1 VTAAETPP
9 VEAQPTGDPLAPAP
23 EPERRCP
30 RCAAQLRPDQDWC
43 LNCGAGVGATV
54 AEPRGW
60 RWPLAAVAALLA
72 LAAIA
77 FVLALVELA
86 GNAEKVDQ
94 PATPAATQPGTP
106 PAAGTPA
113 PAATPTV
120 DPNTIPPATGGAATP
135 PEVADWPAGKTG
147 YTVVL
152 ESSATRA
159 AADTRAKE
167 LAGQG
172 IPVGVLDS
180 SGYAA
185 VTPDRFVVFSGQYET
200 RADAR
205 SALQGLSGRVQGAK
219 VARVA
224 PA

>member
-9 VEAQPTGDPLAPAP
+9 VEAPPTAAETVVPPA

-30 RCAAQLRPDQDWC
+30 RCATPLRPEQEWC
-43 LNCGAGVGATV
+43 LNCGAGIGARV

-60 RWPLAAVAALLA
+60 RWPLAVVGGLLA

-77 FVLALVELA
+77 FALALVELA
-86 GNAEKVDQ
+86 GNAEKVAQ
-94 PATPAATQPGTP
+94 PQPTPAPTAAP
-106 PAAGTPA
+106 PAATPA
-113 PAATPTV
+113 PAATT
-120 DPNTIPPATGGAATP
+120 DPSQIPPATGGTGAT

-152 ESSATRA
+152 ESAATRS
-159 AADTRAKE
+159 AADARATD
-167 LAGQG
+167 LAAQG

-180 SGYAA
+180 SGYASLG
-185 VTPDRFVVFSGQYET
+185 PNRFVVFSGQYDT

-205 SALQGLSGRVQGAK
+205 TALQGLRDRAQGAK

>member
-1 VTAAETPP
+1 
-9 VEAQPTGDPLAPAP
+9 
-23 EPERRCP
+23 
-30 RCAAQLRPDQDWC
+30 
-43 LNCGAGVGATV
+43 VGATV

>member
-9 VEAQPTGDPLAPAP
+9 VEAPPTGAETVVGPA

-30 RCAAQLRPDQDWC
+30 RCATPLRPEQEWC
-43 LNCGAGVGATV
+43 LSCGAGIGARV

-60 RWPLAAVAALLA
+60 RWPLAVVGGLLA

-77 FVLALVELA
+77 FALALVELA
-86 GNAEKVDQ
+86 GNAEKVAQ
-94 PATPAATQPGTP
+94 PQPTPAVTTAPPASPEATPA
-106 PAAGTPA
+106 
-113 PAATPTV
+113 PTT
-120 DPNTIPPATGGAATP
+120 DPNQIPPATGGTTATP
-135 PEVADWPAGKTG
+135 QVADWPAGKTG

-152 ESSATRA
+152 ESAATRS
-159 AADTRAKE
+159 AADARATD
-167 LAGQG
+167 LAAQG

-180 SGYAA
+180 SGYAS
-185 VTPDRFVVFSGQYET
+185 VSPNRFVVFSGQYET

-205 SALQGLSGRVQGAK
+205 TALRGLRDRAQGAK